1 MTDVYEG
8 SLIRMFRQLEELLRQ
23 IAQAAK
29 VMGSE
34 ELEQNFETALNKV
47 TLMQWIV
54 DYYPQGKTSVQSRFN
69 IPGKIGWATMEA
81 PGFLLL
87 LYVMFELP
95 RQNGL
100 RSSLPWMNWAMAG
113 LFCIHY
119 INRAIISPLY
129 LNPSMSPI
137 HLLVWASAV
146 LFQIVNSISI
156 SGWLAGYGPTI
167 EGDWEGRAIYI
178 TLGVAVWI
186 SGFVGN
192 IYFDDKL
199 REIRRAAA
207 RDQKRRDEA
216 QGYSKLG
223 SKTVD
228 KVYMLPQGGL
238 FDLILYPH
246 FLCEWIEWA
255 GYWIIGGWMCVPAR
269 SFLLNEI
276 STMLPR
282 ALQGRRWYVQRFG
295 KDKVGQRK
303 AVIPG
308 LL

>member
-1 MTDVYEG
+1 
-8 SLIRMFRQLEELLRQ
+8 
-23 IAQAAK
+23 
-29 VMGSE
+29 
-34 ELEQNFETALNKV
+34 
-47 TLMQWIV
+47 MQWIV

-95 RQNGL
+95 RQTGL
-100 RSSLPWMNWAMAG
+100 QSPLPWMNWVMAG
-113 LFCIHY
+113 LFVCVYIHFPPVPDSLQNRYLLTAGGRQCIHY
-119 INRAIISPLY
+119 VNRAIISPLY

-137 HLLVWASAV
+137 HLLVWTSAL
-146 LFQIVNSISI
+146 LFQIINSISI
-156 SGWLAGYGPTI
+156 GGWLAGYGPTV
-167 EGDWEGRAIYI
+167 EGDWEDRALHI
-178 TLGVAVWI
+178 TLGVAVWVL
-186 SGFVGN
+186 GFVGN
-192 IYFDDKL
+192 IYYDDEL
-199 REIRRAAA
+199 REIRRVAA
-207 RDQKRRDEA
+207 RNQKGMNEA
-216 QGYSKLG
+216 RGDPKLE

-228 KVYMLPQGGL
+228 KVYMLPHGGL

-255 GYWIIGGWMCVPAR
+255 GYWIIGGWTCVPAR

-282 ALQGRRWYVQRFG
+282 ALQGKRWYIQRFG

-308 LL
+308 LI